1 MTVIHTPIHTTEER
15 EREREREL
23 EKENK
28 GNSTERVISGKQE
41 KANFNQRL
49 RITNTIQNAGKR

>member
-15 EREREREL
+15 EREREQ

>member
-1 MTVIHTPIHTTEER
+1 MTVIHTPIHTTE

>member
-15 EREREREL
+15 EREREQ
-23 EKENK
+23 EKKRK
-28 GNSTERVISGKQE
+28 GDSTERVISGEQE
-41 KANFNQRL
+41 KADFNQRL